1 VCIFQH
7 FVKFENHIISLFI
20 HNPFSTPVVTAVGYQ
35 FVNVMYMSKRG
46 AHTVD
51 LNLLD
56 DVIEQNGGGAE
67 PLNVRKDA
75 E

>member
-1 VCIFQH
+1 M
-7 FVKFENHIISLFI
+7 
-20 HNPFSTPVVTAVGYQ
+20 HNPFLTPAVTAVGYQ
-35 FVNVMYMSKRG
+35 FVNLMYMNKHG
-46 AHTVD
+46 AHMVD

-75 E
+75 V

>member
-1 VCIFQH
+1 
-7 FVKFENHIISLFI
+7 
-20 HNPFSTPVVTAVGYQ
+20 
-35 FVNVMYMSKRG
+35 MYMSKRG

-75 E
+75 L

>member
-1 VCIFQH
+1 M
-7 FVKFENHIISLFI
+7 
-20 HNPFSTPVVTAVGYQ
+20 HNPFSTPAVTAVGYQ
-35 FVNVMYMSKRG
+35 FVNVMYMNKHG
-46 AHTVD
+46 THMVD

-75 E
+75 V